1 MKPKINLAIAL
12 AVLLLAGCSNKVAV
26 KPVTEPSVL
35 LEKHDQLPSWVN
47 DEDKDLFSAV
57 GSARYKNQTYAQ
69 QKSEAQLSA
78 SAELVGKVEK
88 RINALMKTYHQ
99 STGQNDAM
107 LEDVFRQTS
116 SSIASQTVSGVI
128 VKEVYISKDGEM
140 FVKVAID
147 PKYFSGVIKGSMQTN
162 RTAWQQV
169 QAQKAFNEL
178 EMEAKQ
184 YREESLAVP
193 MVKTADTNTS
203 TGA

>member
-1 MKPKINLAIAL
+1 MKHQTYLLPAL
-12 AVLLLAGCSNKVAV
+12 AAMLLVGCSNKVAV
-26 KPVTEPSVL
+26 KPVTNPSAL
-35 LEKHDQLPSWVN
+35 LEKHEQLPSWVN
-47 DEDKDLFSAV
+47 AEDKDLFSAV
-57 GSARYKNQTYAQ
+57 GSARYKSQTYTQ

-78 SAELVGKVEK
+78 SAELVGKIEK
-88 RINALMKTYHQ
+88 RINTLMKTYHQ
-99 STGQNDAM
+99 STGQNDATV
-107 LEDVFRQTS
+107 EDVFRQTS

-169 QAQKAFNEL
+169 QAQKAFAEL
-178 EMEAKQ
+178 EAEAKQ
-184 YREESLAVP
+184 YREESAMVP
-193 MVKTADTNTS
+193 SVKTADTNIS

>member
-1 MKPKINLAIAL
+1 MKSQIY
-12 AVLLLAGCSNKVAV
+12 LLPAFVAMLLVGCSNKVAV
-26 KPVTEPSVL
+26 KPVTNPSVL
-35 LEKHDQLPSWVN
+35 LEKHEQLPSWVN
-47 DEDKDLFSAV
+47 AEDKDLFSAV
-57 GSARYKNQTYAQ
+57 GSARYKSQTYTQ

-78 SAELVGKVEK
+78 SAELVGKIEK
-88 RINALMKTYHQ
+88 RINTLMKTYHQ
-99 STGQNDAM
+99 STGQNDATV
-107 LEDVFRQTS
+107 EDVFRQTS

-169 QAQKAFNEL
+169 QAQKAFDEL
-178 EMEAKQ
+178 EMQAKQ
-184 YREESLAVP
+184 YREESIAVP